1 MHDAA
6 AEDCHFGTSFI
17 LLLIGLS
24 RYLLLSKSPAQD
36 AVCRQRCC
44 PSKMLSDEVQTRNEP
59 VTNKGNSITK
69 ICNRLCIDFFCIQHL
84 AFSRRV

>member
-44 PSKMLSDEVQTRNEP
+44 PSKMLSDWPKKAKDEVQTRNEP
-59 VTNKGNSITK
+59 VTNKGY
-69 ICNRLCIDFFCIQHL
+69 R
-84 AFSRRV
+84 